1 MAIPFMPYLM
11 KEITTKCAFA
21 YTDKD
26 FKDTVDAF
34 LAGRSCPG
42 ILNPTLMDIKGRFKG
57 IESMVTSRI
66 HLDDVAKKGF
76 EELVQHKDNH
86 IKIMVT
92 PHRSS
97 V

>member
-1 MAIPFMPYLM
+1 MAIPFIPYLM

-34 LAGRSCPG
+34 LAGRNISRIFSPRLTA
-42 ILNPTLMDIKGRFKG
+42 IPGRFKG
-57 IESMVTSRI
+57 IETMVTSRI
-66 HLDDVAKKGF
+66 HLDDIAEKGF

-86 IKIMVT
+86 IKIMVS
-92 PHRSS
+92 PNRSS

>member
-1 MAIPFMPYLM
+1 MAIPFMHYLL

-34 LAGRSCPG
+34 LTGNLYLL
-42 ILNPTLMDIKGRFKG
+42 ILNLKLNYRLGRFKG
-57 IESMVTSRI
+57 IETMVTSRI
-66 HLDDVAKKGF
+66 HLDDIAKKGF

-92 PHRSS
+92 PHRGN